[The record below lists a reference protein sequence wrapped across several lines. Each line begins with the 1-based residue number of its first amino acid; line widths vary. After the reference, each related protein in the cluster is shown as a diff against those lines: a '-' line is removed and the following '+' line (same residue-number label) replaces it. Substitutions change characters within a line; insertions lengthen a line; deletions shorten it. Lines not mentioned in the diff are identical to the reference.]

1 MKHNVIVAESSLEF
15 RMAIRN
21 TIQKSTSFELYANVM
36 KEDELYKR
44 LAIKD
49 GELLI
54 LGSDFGGGQGL
65 NILKRA
71 AQIRKIPIIFV
82 SSDYSQTA
90 EAYENGAA
98 LFLLRTHAG
107 EPITM
112 FDKRLKSALK
122 LVLQEVKEQSAK
134 KIGGYTTDIAI
145 EPKYSPDEI
154 LKSAPAEF
162 AGRKIIAIG
171 ASTGGVDALTR
182 VLTKLP
188 LGLPPIVV
196 VQHIPTAFSKNF
208 VERLNLLCKVT
219 VSEAKDMEVLKESSV
234 YFAPGDI
241 HMSVE
246 RIKNGQYVAKMIDGV
261 KVSRHRPSVDILFR
275 SINNAAGGGAMAII
289 MTGMGD
295 DGAIGIKELFNSG
308 AYTVAQNEESSVVF
322 GMAQI
327 AIKAG
332 AIRKIVDLDELATEI
347 VVFCFGSEAVG
358 ISRQK

>member
-1 MKHNVIVAESSLEF
+1 MKYNVIVAEASLEF
-15 RMAIRN
+15 RMAVRN
-21 TIQKSTSFELYANVM
+21 TIQKSISFELYANAM

-44 LAIKD
+44 LQVKD
-49 GELLI
+49 GDLLI
-54 LGSDFGGGQGL
+54 LSGDFGGGKGL
-65 NILKRA
+65 EVLKRA

-98 LFLLRTHAG
+98 LFLLKTHTG

-134 KIGGYTTDIAI
+134 KTGAHAADVAI

-154 LKSAPAEF
+154 LKSTPAEF

-208 VERLNLLCKVT
+208 VERLNLLCKVA
-219 VSEAKDMEVLKESSV
+219 VAEAKDMEVLNDSSV

-246 RIKNGQYVAKMIDGV
+246 RAKNGQYIAKMIDGV

-275 SINNAAGGGAMAII
+275 SVNNAAGGSAMAVI

-295 DGAIGIKELFNSG
+295 DGTIGIKELFDSG
-308 AYTVAQNEESSVVF
+308 AYTVAQSEESSVVF
-322 GMAQI
+322 GMAQT
-327 AIKAG
+327 AIKVG
-332 AIRKIVDLDELATEI
+332 AIRKVVDLDNLAAEI
-347 VVFCFGSEAVG
+347 VVFCLGSETVNTDK
-358 ISRQK
+358 QK

>member
-44 LAIKD
+44 LGVRD

-65 NILKRA
+65 EILKKA
-71 AQIRKIPIIFV
+71 AQVRKIPIIFV

-98 LFLLRTHAG
+98 LFLLKTHVG

-134 KIGGYTTDIAI
+134 KTGGYASDIAI

-154 LKSAPAEF
+154 LKAAPAEF
-162 AGRKIIAIG
+162 AGRKIVAMG
-171 ASTGGVDALTR
+171 ASTGGVDALTK

-208 VERLNLLCKVT
+208 VERLNLLCKVG
-219 VSEAKDMEVLKESSV
+219 VSEAKDMEALKESNV

-241 HMSVE
+241 HMIVE
-246 RIKNGQYVAKMIDGV
+246 KAKNGQYIAKMIDGV
-261 KVSRHRPSVDILFR
+261 KASRHRPSVDILFR
-275 SINNAAGGGAMAII
+275 SVNNAAGGGAMAII

-295 DGAIGIKELFNSG
+295 DGAIGIKELFDSG
-308 AYTVAQNEESSVVF
+308 AYTIAQSEDSSVVF
-322 GMAQI
+322 GMAQV

-332 AIRKIVDLDELATEI
+332 AIRKIVDLDDLATEI

-358 ISRQK
+358 IGHQK